1 MAQTASQEWAQG
13 WGIVRRIHDKLE
25 FVAFFHAQEDAEAA
39 AAKAGIDCE
48 VCWLTYRDRVGF
60 RLVKDNED

>member
-1 MAQTASQEWAQG
+1 MAQTGSQEWAQG

-39 AAKAGIDCE
+39 AAKSGIDCE
-48 VCWLTYRDRVGF
+48 VGGLTYRDRVGC